1 MANGLALIALLLTA
15 VVALA
20 IYLLA
25 RGWSQRH
32 ALIDRTT
39 GLANR
44 KALKL
49 SADDATLI
57 VVARLERFS
66 AIAASMGEQ
75 LGTILFVKVAERLA
89 IANEATCVYQID
101 DVSLAWIEQ
110 AADAAGLQD
119 RLEAIDRIMRS
130 PIDCGRLIDISLNFG
145 IAAIDSGQVDQAV
158 TNASLA
164 AIYAARKALRWHRFS
179 GADEQETDWHLSLL
193 SELDAAMT
201 SGQLWNAYQ
210 PKLDLKSGKIV
221 GAEALVRWLHPVRGP
236 IPPASFIP
244 LLEKHGRARDVTLH
258 VLARA
263 IEDTAQ
269 WESEGAAIGVSV
281 NVPPALLP
289 DSGFA
294 EQVGK
299 MLQSS
304 AMMPERITIEL
315 AGIMPRRE
323 TDVVAL
329 ERWREMG
336 LGISIVD
343 ADTSLSSLEQ
353 LRKLPVTELKI
364 EQSMIRELTSDET
377 TAIIIRSTIDV
388 AHEFGLRV
396 IAEGIEDA
404 TSVKLLAEM
413 GCDAGQGFH
422 LGRPMSAANFR
433 VFLGGGAVRAA

>member
-1 MANGLALIALLLTA
+1 MPFIVLPLMAVAALG
-15 VVALA
+15 

-25 RGWSQRH
+25 GRWSRRH

-44 KALKL
+44 NALKL
-49 SADDATLI
+49 AAGDASQI
-57 VVARLERFS
+57 VVARLERFN
-66 AIAASMGEQ
+66 AIAASMGAQ
-75 LGTILFVKVAERLA
+75 LGTALFVKVAERLA
-89 IANEATCVYQID
+89 IANEERRIYQID
-101 DVSLAWIEQ
+101 DVSLAWIERSG
-110 AADAAGLQD
+110 DEAGLED

-145 IAAIDSGQVDQAV
+145 IAAVETGQVEQAV

-179 GADEQETDWHLSLL
+179 GNDEQEADWHLSLL

-210 PKLDLKSGKIV
+210 PKLDLKSGKII
-221 GAEALVRWLHPVRGP
+221 GAEALIRWLHPERGP

-244 LLEKHGRARDVTLH
+244 FLEKHGRARDVTLH
-258 VLARA
+258 VIARA
-263 IEDTAQ
+263 IEDAAQ
-269 WESEGAAIGVSV
+269 WENERAALGVSI

-289 DSGFA
+289 DRGFA

-304 AMMPERITIEL
+304 AMAPERITIEL

-323 TDVVAL
+323 TDVAAL

-336 LGISIVD
+336 VGISIVD

-364 EQSMIRELTSDET
+364 EQNMIRELTSDET
-377 TAIIIRSTIDV
+377 AAIIIRSTIDV

-404 TSVKLLAEM
+404 ASLKLLAEM

-422 LGRPMSAANFR
+422 LGRPMSASNFR